1 MTDKIEVVI
10 VNESLATS
18 LAKDAG
24 TLVVLVSMAGIGVL
38 LESTALQWVGAILG
52 FIWLLSRATSAFS
65 KSRMTI
71 AQARKRLDEIE
82 AASKEALN

>member
-10 VNESLATS
+10 VRESLATS

-24 TLVVLVSMAGIGVL
+24 TLVLLVSLVGIGVL
-38 LESTALQWVGAILG
+38 LKSNALQWVGAVLG
-52 FIWLLSRATSAFS
+52 MLWLLGRAIASFN
-65 KSRMTI
+65 KSRMTV

-82 AASKEALN
+82 ASSQEAFE